1 MTMSKAAFLDR
12 DGIINRKAP
21 EGDYITRWE
30 DFHILPGV
38 AEGIALLKQAA
49 FSVIVVT
56 NQRCI
61 AKNLLTVDEL
71 EAIHQKM
78 SLALSRAGA
87 ALDGIYYCPHDSEPP
102 CRCRKPA
109 PGMLLDAA
117 RDHDIDLPAS
127 WMIGDSVVDV
137 EAGRK
142 AGCRTAQLLSA
153 SETTD
158 EREGISGTSRSADI
172 VAPSLLD
179 AARQIL
185 RLEETAA
192 NSFRTTPVAS

>member
-1 MTMSKAAFLDR
+1 VTMSKAAFLDR

-21 EGDYITRWE
+21 EGNYITRWE
-30 DFHILPGV
+30 DFYILPGV
-38 AEGIALLKQAA
+38 PEGIALLKRAA

-61 AKNLLTVDEL
+61 AKNLLAVDEL

-78 SLALSRAGA
+78 SAALSRAGA

-117 RDHDIDLPAS
+117 RDHGIDLPSS
-127 WMIGDSVVDV
+127 WMIGDSVIDV
-137 EAGRK
+137 EAGRN
-142 AGCRTAQLLSA
+142 AGCKTARLLSA
-153 SETTD
+153 GEAFD
-158 EREGISGTSRSADI
+158 EGEGGRGVSRSADI
-172 VAPSLLD
+172 VAQSLLD

-192 NSFRTTPVAS
+192 SSFRTAPAAT